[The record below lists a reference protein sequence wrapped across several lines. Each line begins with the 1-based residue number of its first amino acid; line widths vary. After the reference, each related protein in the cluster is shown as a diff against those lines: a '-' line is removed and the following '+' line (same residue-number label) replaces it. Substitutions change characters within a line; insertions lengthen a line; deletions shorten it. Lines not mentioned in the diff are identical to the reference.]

1 MFGSDVEVGV
11 PFMRRVPPVTNPSA
25 KVSGLH
31 QANLLETTQ
40 PPGERL
46 RLRNQLFTGGL
57 LRCQRETGTL
67 GTKGTRP
74 PYSPLSTRC
83 IAADPGH
90 GWSY

>member
-1 MFGSDVEVGV
+1 MFGSDVEDGV
-11 PFMRRVPPVTNPSA
+11 PFRRRVPPVTNPFA
-25 KVSGLH
+25 KFSGLH
-31 QANLLETTQ
+31 QANLLETPQ

-46 RLRNQLFTGGL
+46 RLRNQLFTGWFAAVPK
-57 LRCQRETGTL
+57 RNRDSWHERYTT
-67 GTKGTRP
+67 